1 MRPARKFNSEA
12 GHLLRLVNLLDQ
24 QLQDLKKTPLYRS
37 TDDYVDLQSAQ
48 LGLKQLS
55 QFSDKLAQDLWHH
68 LYGDTQ

>member
-1 MRPARKFNSEA
+1 VRPARKFNAEA
-12 GHLLRLVNLLDQ
+12 GHLLRLLALLVDQ
-24 QLQDLKKTPLYRS
+24 FEDLKKTPLYRS

-48 LGLKQLS
+48 LALKDLA